1 MRALALALAALSL
14 AACGA
19 NPLLGTLA
27 SDYAPIRVGSQWSYR
42 SPDGS
47 TTLVRAVSAAGPY
60 QGLQAFTVDSS
71 LNGAAPT
78 QSHLAFRDGDLL
90 QHSASLGWI
99 LSRRLPL
106 VTGNRWDVPS
116 GSALISTVVIVDGIE
131 RVVVPAGNF
140 AAAFRLRTRSEVY
153 DSGSGVTSTVESL
166 AWAAPD
172 VGDVRYA
179 TVASDGTV
187 TTTLE
192 LVGATIP

>member
-1 MRALALALAALSL
+1 MRALGLGFLVLSL
-14 AACGA
+14 SACGA
-19 NPLLGTLA
+19 NPLLSTLA
-27 SDYAPIRVGSQWSYR
+27 SDYAPIRVGSHWSYR

-47 TTLVRAVSAAGPY
+47 TTLQRTVSAAGPY
-60 QGLQAFTVDSS
+60 QGLEAFTVDSS
-71 LNGAAPT
+71 FNGAAAT
-78 QSHLAFRDGDLL
+78 QSYLAFRDGDLL
-90 QHSASLGWI
+90 QHSVSLGWI

-131 RVVVPAGNF
+131 RVVVPAGEFN
-140 AAAFRLRTRSEVY
+140 AAFKLRTRSEIY
-153 DSGSGVTSTVESL
+153 DSGSGLTTTVESL

-179 TVASDGTV
+179 TLALDGTI

-192 LVGATIP
+192 LVGASIP